1 MGLFL
6 IFHQAYQPVL
16 DSILLSALVAG
27 LPLYVLFVTLAILR
41 LPAWICALG
50 ALVTA
55 GILGWLVWG
64 MPFGITLGATTEGM
78 AFGLWPISWIVL
90 NAIVFHNLTVAS
102 GDFDVIKRSLTRLTR
117 DRRLQALLIAFSF
130 GALLE
135 GIAGFGAPVAI
146 SASILASLGFEPV
159 TAAVLALLANTAPVA
174 FGSIGIPVV
183 TLGGLV
189 APILHKDVTQ
199 TTLALSAMVGRQL
212 PLFSIIIPAY
222 LIVVLA
228 GWRRMTQ
235 ILPAVL
241 VCGVSFAIVQFLV
254 SNYVGPQLTDI
265 LAALVSMGC
274 LAALLRFW
282 KPKEEWQFAHET
294 SGSSTTMRSGPGAA
308 NRESD
313 LPGQAA
319 RGSAASA
326 FDNIDSPSRIAR
338 AYSMYLVLVIVI
350 LIGQMGNL
358 PFWAGHPVGD
368 PKTALNTPANIT
380 ADLKC
385 GTPLYKLCPT
395 PWFGPTPAK
404 DRQAFKFPVWN
415 FFWPG
420 TYETNAKGAPVSLVN
435 NEPPIVKKSA
445 AYNNPFTWDFLAAA
459 GSLVLYADVIAFL
472 LMLLAGAKLNFFT
485 VYWRTVKQLALP
497 IVTIAFILGI
507 AYVMN
512 YAGMTSTIAIALSKT
527 GFIFP
532 FIAAFLGW
540 LGVFLTGSDT
550 SSNTLFG
557 PLQAQTAQQL
567 GNVSPILTAGTN
579 SSGGVMGKM
588 ISPQNLS
595 VGAAGVNKVGAEGE
609 IFRRVIRYSLI
620 LTAAMGVVAMIE
632 AYVIPGIVPTP

>member
-1 MGLFL
+1 MDVYLT
-6 IFHQAYQPVL
+6 FHQAYQPVL

-27 LPLYVLFVTLAILR
+27 LPLYVLFVMLAILR
-41 LPAWICALG
+41 LPAWLSALA

-55 GILGWLVWG
+55 GLLGWIVWG
-64 MPFGITLGATTEGM
+64 MPLSITLGATTEGM

-146 SASILASLGFEPV
+146 SASVLASLGFEPV

-222 LIVVLA
+222 LILVLA
-228 GWRRMTQ
+228 GWRRMREV
-235 ILPAVL
+235 LPAVL

-254 SNYVGPQLTDI
+254 SNFIGPQLTDI
-265 LAALVSMGC
+265 IAALVSMAC
-274 LAALLRFW
+274 LALLLQFW
-282 KPKEEWQFAHET
+282 RPKEVWQFAHEAT
-294 SGSSTTMRSGPGAA
+294 ASSGATMRAGPGAA
-308 NRESD
+308 RREAD

-319 RGSAASA
+319 VGVPSA
-326 FDNIDSPSRIAR
+326 FDAIDPPGRIAR
-338 AYSMYLVLVIVI
+338 AYGMYLVLVIVI

-358 PFWAGHPVGD
+358 PFWSGHPVND
-368 PKTALNTPANIT
+368 PKTALHTPANIT
-380 ADLKC
+380 ADLNC
-385 GTPLYKLCPT
+385 GAPAFKLCPL
-395 PWFGPTPAK
+395 PWYGPDPAK

-420 TYETNAKGAPVSLVN
+420 TYETNAKGAPVSLVSQ
-435 NEPPIVKKSA
+435 EKPIVSKPT
-445 AYNNPFTWDFLAAA
+445 AYNNPFKWDFLAAA

-472 LMLLAGAKLNFFT
+472 LMLAMGRRVNFFV
-485 VYWRTVKQLALP
+485 VYGRTVRQLALP
-497 IVTIAFILGI
+497 ILTIAFILGI

-512 YAGMTSTIAIALSKT
+512 YSGMTSSLAIALSKT

-532 FIAAFLGW
+532 FVAAFIGW

-620 LTAAMGVVAMIE
+620 LTAGVGVLAMIE

>member
-1 MGLFL
+1 MGVYLT
-6 IFHQAYQPVL
+6 FHQVYQPVL

-27 LPLYVLFVTLAILR
+27 LPLYVLFVLLAILR
-41 LPAWICALG
+41 LPAWLSAL
-50 ALVTA
+50 ASLLTA
-55 GILGWLVWG
+55 AFLAWIVWG

-212 PLFSIIIPAY
+212 PLFSIIVPAY

-228 GWRRMTQ
+228 GWRRMREV
-235 ILPAVL
+235 LPAVL
-241 VCGVSFAIVQFLV
+241 VTGVSFAIVQFLV
-254 SNYVGPQLTDI
+254 ANFVGPQLTDI
-265 LAALVSMGC
+265 IAALVSMAC
-274 LAALLRFW
+274 LALLLRFW
-282 KPKEEWQFAHET
+282 RPKEVWQFAHEAAAT
-294 SGSSTTMRSGPGAA
+294 AGATMRAGPGAA
-308 NRESD
+308 RREAD

-319 RGSAASA
+319 RSATSP
-326 FDNIDSPSRIAR
+326 FDAIDPPGRIAR
-338 AYSMYLVLVIVI
+338 AYSMYLVLVVVI
-350 LIGQMGNL
+350 LVGQMGNL
-358 PFWAGHPVGD
+358 PFWSGHPVND
-368 PKTALNTPANIT
+368 PKTALHTPANVT
-380 ADLKC
+380 ADLSC
-385 GTPLYKLCPT
+385 GTPAFKLCPL
-395 PWFGPTPAK
+395 PWVGPDPAK

-420 TYETNAKGAPVSLVN
+420 TYELNAKGAPVSLVSQ
-435 NEPPIVKKSA
+435 EKPIVSKPT
-445 AYNNPFTWDFLAAA
+445 AYNNPFSWNFLAAA
-459 GSLVLYADVIAFL
+459 GSLVLYADIIAFL
-472 LMLLAGAKLNFFT
+472 LMLLLGARLNFLT
-485 VYWRTVKQLALP
+485 VYARTVRQLALP
-497 IVTIAFILGI
+497 ILTIAFILAI

-512 YAGMTSTIAIALSKT
+512 YSGMTSSLAIALSKT
-527 GFIFP
+527 GFIVP
-532 FIAAFLGW
+532 FVAAFIGW

-567 GNVSPILTAGTN
+567 GNVSPILTAATN

-595 VGAAGVNKVGAEGE
+595 VGAAGVNKVGSEGE

-620 LTAAMGVVAMIE
+620 LTAGVGVLAMIE
-632 AYVIPGIVPTP
+632 AYLIPSIVPTP